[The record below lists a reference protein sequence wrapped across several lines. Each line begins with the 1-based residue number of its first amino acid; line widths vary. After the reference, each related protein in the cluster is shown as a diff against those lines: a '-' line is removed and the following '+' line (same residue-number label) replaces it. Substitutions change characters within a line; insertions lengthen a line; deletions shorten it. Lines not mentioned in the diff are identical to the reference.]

1 MSVPSCEPLPCELLL
16 PEFGPAPAAGMI
28 SCFVQAAATAAAR
41 QNMYANRFILTNIHT
56 FFQSFAFTAPIPMVS
71 FSAPVQNHPVFAPG
85 AVFSP
90 SSGAKP
96 PRFCTWRRVP
106 TALRCKTAPFPHL
119 APRFPRPPVQNHPVF
134 APGAAFS
141 PSSGAKPP
149 RFCTRPGVF
158 PALRCKTT
166 PFLHPAR
173 CFPRPT
179 VQNHPVFAPGPVFSP
194 PSGAKP
200 PPFRTWHRVFPV
212 LRCKTTPFLHPAPR
226 FFPPSG
232 AKPPRFC
239 TWRRVPA
246 AFHRYRAV
254 EVKW

>member
-1 MSVPSCEPLPCELLL
+1 
-16 PEFGPAPAAGMI
+16 
-28 SCFVQAAATAAAR
+28 
-41 QNMYANRFILTNIHT
+41 
-56 FFQSFAFTAPIPMVS
+56 MVS

-158 PALRCKTT
+158 PALRCKTA
-166 PFLHPAR
+166 PFPHLAPR
-173 CFPRPT
+173 FPRPP
-179 VQNHPVFAPGPVFSP
+179 VQNHPVFAPGAAF
-194 PSGAKP
+194 
-200 PPFRTWHRVFPV
+200 FPA
-212 LRCKTTPFLHPAPR
+212 LRCKTTSFLHLAPCSSR
-226 FFPPSG
+226 LPQIQGRGGKVVIHRMLRKRGCPENNTL
-232 AKPPRFC
+232 FC
-239 TWRRVPA
+239 VNWCEPNT
-246 AFHRYRAV
+246 
-254 EVKW
+254 